1 MVIKEITRSNV
12 LDIVEFLGAA
22 YVNLIIE
29 RHPSGKVTIQF
40 TNSTG
45 KVIDAHVRDHI
56 ACDNGEYSLYPPNY
70 QM

>member
-29 RHPSGKVTIQF
+29 RHPSQLPHPKGWGLQVTL
-40 TNSTG
+40 
-45 KVIDAHVRDHI
+45 AR
-56 ACDNGEYSLYPPNY
+56 PN
-70 QM
+70 